1 MGVRLTECMGGNQFL
16 NCQVSLKERSVEC
29 VRQKWSEKKAINC
42 FFRLLKSR
50 ALRGLPADLAGL
62 ELSAVLVR
70 PGLAA
75 LRVAG

>member
-1 MGVRLTECMGGNQFL
+1 MFLRFQISLEMRITE
-16 NCQVSLKERSVEC
+16 ERVTWRG
-29 VRQKWSEKKAINC
+29 RQKWSEKKAIDC